1 MCGKV
6 LDMNDIMTTVIK
18 TINFIRARGL
28 NHRQFQQFLQEVGA
42 EHGDVPYHTEVRWLS
57 KSAVLKRFFELREQI
72 ALFMESKGKP
82 LPELSDPT
90 WLCDFAMM
98 CDICEHLAQL
108 NLKLQGRKQVIT
120 KMSDMIT
127 AFQRKLQLWKSQL
140 EQDNLAYFPV
150 CLSISTTISGTFPCS
165 RLATKVSHLLS
176 EFEWRFSDFRTQHSG
191 FDIFANPF
199 TVDVNN
205 VPHHLQMEIIELQSD
220 SGLKSRFQ
228 DVEIEDFY
236 PLLPPDSMPELRLH
250 AARIPEHL
258 SL

>member
-1 MCGKV
+1 
-6 LDMNDIMTTVIK
+6 
-18 TINFIRARGL
+18 
-28 NHRQFQQFLQEVGA
+28 
-42 EHGDVPYHTEVRWLS
+42 
-57 KSAVLKRFFELREQI
+57 
-72 ALFMESKGKP
+72 
-82 LPELSDPT
+82 
-90 WLCDFAMM
+90 MM

-127 AFQRKLQLWKSQL
+127 AFQHKLQLWKSQL
-140 EQDNLAYFPV
+140 EQDNLAHFPV

-165 RLATKVSHLLS
+165 RLATKVSRLLS
-176 EFEWRFSDFRTQHSG
+176 EFERRFSGFRTQHSG

-205 VPHHLQMEIIELQSD
+205 VPHHFQLEIIELQSD

-236 PLLPPDSMPELRLH
+236 PLLPPDSMPEL
-250 AARIPEHL
+250 
-258 SL
+258 